1 MKTFIPVFAILLMVV
16 GCTPEDTSD
25 LATLTKTKERLKE
38 EYTVLADSIAIV
50 EEQILLLDTTKKSPM
65 VSLHQVSTQAFDNFF
80 WLQGNVET
88 DFNAMVYPEM
98 NGRIRAIRVEEGQ
111 KVSKGQTLIELD
123 TDVIQKNLAEVET
136 QYALAVDVFNR
147 QKNLW
152 DQKIGSEVQFLEAK
166 TRKEGLEG
174 TMATLKAQKNLGVVR
189 APFSGIVDDI
199 MPKIGEMASPM
210 MPVARVVNLDQMYIL
225 ADVPENYFGKINAGD
240 LVELDVANQ
249 DTVKAEIGRVGNYI
263 KPENRTFEIRVDV
276 DSKTQGLIPNQ
287 MASMRVNDFHADS
300 AVVLPASLISQDA
313 RGMFFVYVVEPAG
326 GEYKA
331 EKTFVEPG
339 RTYNGITMV
348 VSGLNGNEQIV
359 HKGVRRVINGGLVR
373 VQ

>member
-16 GCTPEDTSD
+16 GCTPEDKSD
-25 LATLTKTKERLKE
+25 LATLNKTKERLKE
-38 EYTVLADSIAIV
+38 EYSILGDSIAMI
-50 EEQILLLDTTKKSPM
+50 EEEIMLMDTTNKSPM
-65 VSLHQVSTQAFDNFF
+65 VSLHRVTTSTFDNYF

-88 DFNAMVYPEM
+88 DYNAMVYPEM

-111 KVSKGQTLIELD
+111 HVSKGQALIELD

-174 TMATLKAQKNLGVVR
+174 TMATLKAQMDMGIVR
-189 APFSGIVDDI
+189 APFAGVVDDI
-199 MPKIGEMASPM
+199 VPKMGEMASPM
-210 MPVARVVNLDQMYIL
+210 MPVARVVNLEQMYIV
-225 ADVPENYFGKINAGD
+225 ADVPENYFGKINSGD
-240 LVELDVANQ
+240 LVEVDVANK
-249 DTVKAEIGRVGNYI
+249 DTLKAAISRVGNFI
-263 KPENRTFEIRVDV
+263 KPENRTFEIRVNV
-276 DSKTQGLIPNQ
+276 DTKTKGLIPNQ
-287 MASMRVNDFHADS
+287 VASMRVNDFHADS

-313 RGMFFVYVVEPAG
+313 RGMSFVYVVQPVG
-326 GEYKA
+326 DEYKA

-339 RTYNGITMV
+339 RTYNGLTMV
-348 VSGLNGNEQIV
+348 VSGLSGNEQIV
-359 HKGVRRVINGGLVR
+359 DKGSRRVINGGLVR

>member
-1 MKTFIPVFAILLMVV
+1 
-16 GCTPEDTSD
+16 
-25 LATLTKTKERLKE
+25 
-38 EYTVLADSIAIV
+38 
-50 EEQILLLDTTKKSPM
+50 M
-65 VSLHQVSTQAFDNFF
+65 VSLHQVSTQAFDNYF

-98 NGRIRAIRVEEGQ
+98 NGRIRAIRVDEGQ
-111 KVSKGQTLIELD
+111 QVSKGQSLLELD
-123 TDVIQKNLAEVET
+123 TEVIRKNIAEVET
-136 QYALAVDVFNR
+136 QYALAVDVFDR

-152 DQKIGSEVQFLEAK
+152 DQQIGSEVQFLEAR

-174 TMATLKAQKNLGVVR
+174 TMATLKAQMDMGVVR
-189 APFSGIVDDI
+189 APFSGVVDDI
-199 MPKIGEMASPM
+199 MPKLGEMASPM
-210 MPVARVVNLDQMYIL
+210 MPLVRVVNLDQMYIV
-225 ADVPENYFGKINAGD
+225 ADVPENYFGKIKSGD
-240 LVELDVANQ
+240 LVEVDVANK
-249 DTVKAEIGRVGNYI
+249 DTVKAQISRVGNYI

-287 MASMRVNDFHADS
+287 MASMRVNDFHADT

-313 RGMFFVYVVEPAG
+313 RGKFFVYVVEPAG

-339 RTYNGITMV
+339 RTYNGLTMV
-348 VSGLNGNEQIV
+348 ISGLSGNEQIV
-359 HKGVRRVINGGLVR
+359 DKGVRRVVNGGLVR